1 MTSHHHTT
9 HRRTRERHVH
19 TRDGAPVPGELLYRV
34 GPPEEVIVGRLD
46 GAVMPTP
53 HVTVT
58 YNVPR
63 WPPSSIAS
71 SAGGAIPVSS
81 PALRKE
87 DLD

>member
-1 MTSHHHTT
+1 MTSHLPHDPQA
-9 HRRTRERHVH
+9 TRERHVH

-34 GPPEEVIVGRLD
+34 GLLEEVIVGHLD

-58 YNVPR
+58 YNVPPMAAKLYR
-63 WPPSSIAS
+63 LVGGRRYPRILT
-71 SAGGAIPVSS
+71 SAAQ
-81 PALRKE
+81 E